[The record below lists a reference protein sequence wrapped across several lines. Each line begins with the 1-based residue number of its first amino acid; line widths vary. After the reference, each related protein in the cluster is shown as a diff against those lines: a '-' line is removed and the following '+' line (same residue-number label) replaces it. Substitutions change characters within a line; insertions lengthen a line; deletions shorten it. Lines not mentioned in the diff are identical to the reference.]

1 MPKGLLH
8 PVTSKIMMTQFHL
21 SADNS
26 INFTHHVKKI
36 YNRINSES
44 MLLI

>member
-8 PVTSKIMMTQFHL
+8 PVTSKIMITQILL

-36 YNRINSES
+36 CNCINSES
-44 MLLI
+44 ILL